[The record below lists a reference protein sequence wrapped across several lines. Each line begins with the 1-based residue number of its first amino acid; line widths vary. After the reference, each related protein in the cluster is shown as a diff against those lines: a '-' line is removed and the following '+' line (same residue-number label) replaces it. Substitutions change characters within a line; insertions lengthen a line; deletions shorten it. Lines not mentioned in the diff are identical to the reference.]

1 MSVEKGR
8 TVRRGDRIR
17 VAYDGFF
24 ADGARFDSSEGQEPL
39 VFTVGAG
46 EVIPGFE
53 NGVVGMKRGE
63 SRSIVVPVE
72 DAYGQHVAEMVA
84 EVERHLIPNDDQL
97 VIGNF
102 LEVSTEDGNKFEVQI
117 TGLTDTTA
125 VLDGNHPLAGKE
137 LHFDIELL
145 DFV

>member
-8 TVRRGDRIR
+8 AVSRGDRIR

-24 ADGARFDSSEGQEPL
+24 ADGSRFDTSEGHEPL

-53 NGVVGMKRGE
+53 TGVIGMKRGE
-63 SRSIVVPVE
+63 RRSIVVAAE
-72 DAYGQHVAEMVA
+72 DAYGQHVADMVA
-84 EVERHLIPNDDQL
+84 EVERQLIPNDDQL

-102 LEVSTEDGNKFEVQI
+102 LEVSTEGGDKFEVQI
-117 TGLTDTTA
+117 AGLTDTTA